1 MDKIDFMSV
10 QLGKIYENVD
20 FARLFIEEMYEEW
33 DEKKKTIR
41 KFLLGGKEKISFE
54 VEHSE
59 SREDTSDKLLST
71 FSKVLNFSN
80 KIKLSYLVVEH
91 MYQFVKDSGI
101 NSSVGI
107 FKYIK
112 NNRLEEK
119 KEYRDLKFQKGMKIT
134 KVISKIFKTY
144 LNDEV
149 ATFFL
154 KEYSML
160 IQNLQGK
167 ETIYIST
174 KLEDIISMSSN
185 TNNWRS
191 CMSTDSEHS
200 YKLGLIE
207 YLNSPSIAVAYTK
220 SSKPYLGA
228 VDNKKWRSLIFVTST
243 QSFNDNDPVVSV
255 DLKKNYPFENKFF
268 NEKIKEKIQELADGE
283 ITTKQTLDNYYFTH
297 AYVDSTVLNVK
308 FRADNEYIA
317 GLRQI
322 EDYSCPSCGSVDL
335 CNCYREGEE
344 CAYCGDFHHSENIYA
359 TEEGNVCEIC
369 FNENFI
375 YCEDCG
381 VTEHVD
387 SAHFTGYDTWVCNR
401 CSREYS
407 CCEECAEFVLS
418 EEMVDNVCEY
428 CVEEKTHKQN

>member
-1 MDKIDFMSV
+1 MDKIDFMSI

-20 FARLFIEEMYEEW
+20 FTRLFTEEMYEEW

-41 KFLLGGKEKISFE
+41 KFLLGGEEKISFE

-59 SREDTSDKLLST
+59 SVEDTSNKLLKT
-71 FSKVLNFSN
+71 FTKVMDFNGKINQSN
-80 KIKLSYLVVEH
+80 MVVAD
-91 MYQFVKDSGI
+91 MYIFIRESRR
-101 NSSVGI
+101 SSPVGI

-119 KEYRDLKFQKGMKIT
+119 KEYMDLKFQKGMKIT
-134 KVISKIFKTY
+134 KVISKVFRTY

-160 IQNLQGK
+160 IQELQGK

-174 KLEDIISMSSN
+174 KLEDIVSMSSN

-191 CMSTDSEHS
+191 CMATDSDHA

-207 YLNSPSIAVAYTK
+207 YLNSPSVAVAYTK
-220 SSKPYLGA
+220 SSKPYLEA

-243 QSFNDNDPVVSV
+243 QSFNDRDPVISV

-283 ITTKQTLDNYYFTH
+283 LTTKETLDNYYFTH
-297 AYVDSTVLNVK
+297 AYVDSTVLNIK
-308 FRADNEYIA
+308 FNADDEYTR

-322 EDYSCPSCGSVDL
+322 EDYSCPSCGSIGV
-335 CNCYREGEE
+335 CNCYKEGEE
-344 CAYCGDFHHSENIYA
+344 CVYCGEFHHSEDMQQ
-359 TEEGNVCEIC
+359 TEDGSVCEFC
-369 FNENFI
+369 FSENFI
-375 YCEDCG
+375 FCEDCG
-381 VTEHVD
+381 DVECVD
-387 SAHFTGYDTWVCNR
+387 EAYFTGYDTWVCNR
-401 CSREYS
+401 CAREYS
-407 CCEECAEFVLS
+407 YCEECDELVLT
-418 EEMVDNVCEY
+418 EELVNDVCEY
-428 CVEEKTHKQN
+428 CVEYNLQK